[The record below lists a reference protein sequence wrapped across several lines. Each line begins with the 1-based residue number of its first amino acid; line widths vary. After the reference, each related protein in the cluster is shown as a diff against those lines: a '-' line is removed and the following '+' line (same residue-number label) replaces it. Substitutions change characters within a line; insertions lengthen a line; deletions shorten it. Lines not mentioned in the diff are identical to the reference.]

1 MMQLCKIK
9 QLLLFVLDCVVCCES
24 T

>member
-1 MMQLCKIK
+1 MMHLCNIK
-9 QLLLFVLDCVVCCES
+9 QLLLFVLDYVVCFEG